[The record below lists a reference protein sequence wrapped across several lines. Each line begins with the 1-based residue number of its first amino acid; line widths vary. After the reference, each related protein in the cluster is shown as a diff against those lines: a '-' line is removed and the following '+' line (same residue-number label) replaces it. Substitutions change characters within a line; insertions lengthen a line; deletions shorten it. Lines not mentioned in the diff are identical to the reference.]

1 MKAALQLSVT
11 VEKSQS
17 NLVFLM
23 LIIFSFME
31 SISFGCWQHI
41 TDYIRSK
48 TWTRRLGQSTNLH
61 TQMTK
66 YIIKVFT
73 RLAS

>member
-17 NLVFLM
+17 ILVFLM
-23 LIIFSFME
+23 LITFSFME
-31 SISFGCWQHI
+31 SIYFLGAGNI

-66 YIIKVFT
+66 
-73 RLAS
+73 